1 MSDDKPTGPMTE
13 EALLSIIR
21 AYELAAM
28 GSSVTA
34 GATVG
39 GITNSGSST
48 QTTLEIDQQQALDFY
63 FARPLGNEIEN
74 RSQVVLPEVADTV
87 DWIMP
92 QLMRMFAASK
102 SICRFEPEGPQ
113 DVDQAEIE
121 TQAVNHIFMKGN
133 NGFFILHDY
142 FKDALIMRNGY
153 TSVDWIEKSS
163 TNVETYTGLTEDE
176 LMDVVKADDKT
187 EIEVIEQR
195 EYPMTEHPKVQEA
208 MEQGA
213 PPPQMP
219 NQAGPVMCFDIKIR
233 RSAKV
238 GQVQVTCVPP
248 EEMRISPQVRGN
260 LEDSPFT
267 EQKTEKSR
275 SDLVAEGH
283 SRDVVDKLTS
293 GTPDWFSMVGLAR
306 NEVTDEN
313 SVENPG
319 DFSMQRI
326 EVRRVAIRVDFDNDG
341 IAELRRCLVAGNKIL
356 DNEEIEETPYTSCV
370 PKRMPHRHIGI
381 SITDTLADLQ
391 VIKTQFFRG
400 ALDNFALS
408 NNQRTAVDWTNC
420 NLDDLMTNR
429 PGGVVRG
436 KGPPASW
443 VMPLV
448 QPSNLAEQAIPAM
461 QYIDSLREMRT
472 GVGRDTMGL
481 DADALQDVTKGGQL
495 AAMSAAS
502 LKIELIARLLAEGVK
517 DIFTKIHN
525 CIIRHQDAD
534 LEFEVAGR
542 WVKTDPTSW
551 RRRTKV
557 TPNVGLGSGNREE
570 ARANVALLGQM
581 QGQLAQF
588 GLIGPTQA
596 YETFKRG
603 CEVLGF
609 ENPQAFAMDPKSEEY
624 KEHMQQMAQ
633 NPPPQAP
640 QVQAAQIRS
649 QTETA
654 KQSAENQRTIITLQG
669 QLAEAKIKGE
679 NEQLQLLKEQLH
691 EAAQNH
697 AQRQADETTDRNAE
711 MLGLA
716 KILGPIIAAQ
726 LKGDESANAG
736 QVLAQQTQAAEAGMH
751 QQLTN
756 HLQMLTQAVS
766 GMSKPRVAT
775 LSDGRQIRIE

>member
-1 MSDDKPTGPMTE
+1 MSEDTQKPRGEMTE
-13 EALLSIIR
+13 EALLNIIR
-21 AYELAAM
+21 AYELASM
-28 GSSVTA
+28 GSSVSS
-34 GATVG
+34 GASVG
-39 GITNSGSST
+39 QYFPASQSN
-48 QTTLEIDQQQALDFY
+48 QTTLEIDQYNALNLY

-121 TQAVNHIFMKGN
+121 TQAVNHIFMKDN

-142 FKDALIMRNGY
+142 FKDALILRNGY
-153 TSVDWIEKSS
+153 ASVDWVEEESS
-163 TNVETYTGLTEDE
+163 AVERYSGLTEDE
-176 LMDVVKADDKT
+176 MMEVLQADEKT

-195 EYPMTEHPKVQEA
+195 EYPMTEHPEVAKLMQA
-208 MEQGA
+208 GA
-213 PPPQMP
+213 PPPMNP
-219 NQAGPVMCFDIKIR
+219 QAPQQPMMLWDIKIR
-233 RSAKV
+233 RTSKV
-238 GQVQVTCVPP
+238 GKVKVECNPT
-248 EEMRISPQVRGN
+248 EEMRVSPQVRGN

-267 EQKTEKSR
+267 LRKSDKTR
-275 SDLVAEGH
+275 SDLIADGH
-283 SRDVVDKLTS
+283 PREIVDKLAP
-293 GTPDWFSMVGLAR
+293 GTPNWFSMVSLAR

-319 DFSMQRI
+319 DHAMQLI

-341 IAELRRCLVAGNKIL
+341 IAELRRVLVAGDKIL
-356 DNEEIEETPYTSCV
+356 ENEEIEETPYCSCV

-391 VIKTQFFRG
+391 VIKTQLYRAG
-400 ALDNFALS
+400 LDNLALA
-408 NNQRTAVDWTNC
+408 NNTRTAVDWKNC
-420 NLDDLMTNR
+420 NLDDLMTSR

-436 KGPPASW
+436 NGAPQNW

-448 QPSNLAEQAIPAM
+448 QPSNLVEQVIPAM
-461 QYIDSLREMRT
+461 EYTDRLREMRT

-525 CIIRHQDAD
+525 CLIRHHDGE
-534 LEFEVAGR
+534 LLFESAGR

-551 RRRTKV
+551 RRRSKV

-570 ARANVALLGQM
+570 ARANLNMLSTMQEKLG
-581 QGQLAQF
+581 QF
-588 GLIGPTQA
+588 GLVGPQQM

-609 ENPQAFAMDPKSEEY
+609 ENPQAFAMDPKSQEY
-624 KEHMQQMAQ
+624 AQHLQQMKQ
-633 NPPPQAP
+633 NPPPPPP
-640 QVQAAQIRS
+640 QVQAQQLRNQGIQAQ
-649 QTETA
+649 ETQKTQREVLKA
-654 KQSAENQRTIITLQG
+654 KVD
-669 QLAEAKIKGE
+669 
-679 NEQLQLLKEQLH
+679 LL
-691 EAAQNH
+691 H
-697 AQRQADETTDRNAE
+697 AQRDAVLDRASEDRSMAHEVMQNAHDREMEMADQQSAQWQTLVKAF
-711 MLGLA
+711 A
-716 KILGPIIAAQ
+716 QILAAQ
-726 LKGDESANAG
+726 LKQNAAADAG
-736 QVLAQQTQAAEAGMH
+736 QLLKH
-751 QQLTN
+751 D
-756 HLQMLTQAVS
+756 VS
-766 GMSKPRVAT
+766 EM
-775 LSDGRQIRIE
+775 RQ

>member
-1 MSDDKPTGPMTE
+1 MSDEIVEDEGTGPMTD
-13 EALLSIIR
+13 EALLNIIR

-28 GSSVTA
+28 GSSVSA

-39 GITNSGSST
+39 GITNPTMSG
-48 QTTLEIDQQQALDFY
+48 QTTLEIDQASALDFY

-113 DVDQAEIE
+113 DVEQAEVE
-121 TQAVNHIFMKGN
+121 TQAVNHIFMKDN

-153 TSVDWIEKSS
+153 TSVDWVEKKT
-163 TNVETYTGLTEDE
+163 TNVETYTYLTEDE
-176 LMDVVKADDKT
+176 LMEVIKADEKT

-195 EYPMTEHPKVQEA
+195 EYPMTDHPEVAAA
-208 MEQGA
+208 MSQGA
-213 PPPQMP
+213 PAPQMP
-219 NQAGPVMCFDIKIR
+219 GQPGPVMCFDIKIR
-233 RSAKV
+233 RTSKV
-238 GQVQVTCVPP
+238 GKVEVNCIPP

-260 LEDSPFT
+260 LEESPFT
-267 EQKTEKSR
+267 MRKSEKPR
-275 SDLVAEGH
+275 SDLVSEGH
-283 SRDVVDKLTS
+283 SRSVVDKLTP
-293 GTPDWFSMVGLAR
+293 GTPNWFSMVGLAR

-319 DFSMQRI
+319 DHAMQLI
-326 EVRRVAIRVDFDNDG
+326 EERAVAIRVDFDNDG
-341 IAELRRCLVAGNKIL
+341 IAELRRVLVAGDKIL
-356 DNEEIEETPYTSCV
+356 DNDEIEETPYTSCV

-408 NNQRTAVDWTNC
+408 NNTRTAVDWTNC

-436 KGPPASW
+436 KGPPSNW

-461 QYIDSLREMRT
+461 EYVDRLREMRT

-525 CIIRHQDAD
+525 CIIRHQDSA

-542 WVKTDPTSW
+542 WMKTDPTSW

-570 ARANVALLGQM
+570 ARANVAMMGQM

-588 GLIGPTQA
+588 GLVGPQQA

-609 ENPQAFAMDPKSEEY
+609 ENPQSFAMDPSSPEY
-624 KEHMQQMAQ
+624 KQHMQQMAQ
-633 NPPPQAP
+633 NPPPPPP
-640 QVQAAQIRS
+640 QVQAAQIR
-649 QTETA
+649 A
-654 KQSAENQRTIITLQG
+654 KSAENI
-669 QLAEAKIKGE
+669 
-679 NEQLQLLKEQLH
+679 
-691 EAAQNH
+691 AQSS
-697 AQRQADETTDRNAE
+697 AQRQLIQTQGKLAETQGQMALDHAKADQQMAHEVMQNANDREISTAE
-711 MLGLA
+711 LQSDQAIALM
-716 KILGPIIAAQ
+716 KILGNIIASQ
-726 LKGDESANAG
+726 LKQN
-736 QVLAQQTQAAEAGMH
+736 AEADAGKILRH
-751 QQLTN
+751 DYAEVKGVQ
-756 HLQMLTQAVS
+756 
-766 GMSKPRVAT
+766 
-775 LSDGRQIRIE
+775 